1 MNNNTINTNNVGVDA
16 NGVAQPYVIND
27 IPEANQVV
35 EPVQAPAPE
44 VVKAEPEPVVAPE
57 PVREIPNTMPNPVT
71 IDDKPK
77 VVAMS
82 PEELGNNQ
90 PQKAGQPERP
100 TIGKIIN
107 IDGNMVKVKISTDI
121 LNAGNLMNIHTIFD
135 DGKNKIVGE
144 IVSVDVDTL
153 KIGVVGEI
161 VGDKFIPGVTIKPSF
176 NSSIVIIS
184 PEQLKLILGDQ
195 EVSSDSIALGIS
207 SVYQGYK
214 INVDVNAFFSNHFA
228 ILGNTGS
235 GKSCTF
241 SRIMQNVF
249 TTSTY
254 LPVNANIFIFDA
266 YGEYKNAFEF
276 LHGFNSQL
284 NFKSYTTNVLYPDS
298 PILKIPLWLLDI
310 DDMALLLGA
319 TSPSQLP
326 IIEKALKLV
335 PILKANNEESVKIK
349 NDIIARALLDI
360 LKSGL
365 DSVKIRDQITA
376 VLTTYNTEYLS
387 LDTQI
392 VQPGYVR
399 TLKQCIFVDNQ
410 GKMQEMELVVDK
422 ISTFVIEDLEIP
434 DPDGTTMY
442 DLNDFKSALEFSLIS
457 EGVLKSDRVFD
468 QANVLAVRAQS
479 LANGKANE
487 YFSYDHMVTKA
498 GYISELLTTRE
509 GTKAQLIDF
518 NINYVDDRLAKVMTK
533 IISKILFEFA
543 ANREQRGAYPF
554 HIIIEE
560 AQRYVENDHDV
571 ELIGYNIF
579 DRITKEGRKYG
590 VILGLITQRPSE
602 LSETSISQCSNFLI
616 LRTLH
621 PRDLQYIKEMVPNVS
636 DEILAVL
643 KTLQPGCAIAF
654 GSAFRV
660 PVSLKMVKPDPE
672 PYSNNSDIAKVWY
685 AI

>member
-1 MNNNTINTNNVGVDA
+1 MNNN
-16 NGVAQPYVIND
+16 
-27 IPEANQVV
+27 
-35 EPVQAPAPE
+35 
-44 VVKAEPEPVVAPE
+44 
-57 PVREIPNTMPNPVT
+57 
-71 IDDKPK
+71 
-77 VVAMS
+77 S
-82 PEELGNNQ
+82 
-90 PQKAGQPERP
+90 
-100 TIGKIIN
+100 IGKIIN
-107 IDGNMVKVKISTDI
+107 IDGNIVKVKIDSSI
-121 LNAGNLMNIHTIFD
+121 LQAGNLMNIHTIFD

-144 IVSVDVDTL
+144 IVSVDSETI

-161 VGDKFIPGVTIKPSF
+161 VNDVFIPGVTLKPSF
-176 NSSIVIIS
+176 LSNIRIIS
-184 PEQLKLILGDQ
+184 ADELKLILGDQ
-195 EVSSDSIALGIS
+195 TPTDSSIELGIS
-207 SVYQGYK
+207 GVYQGYK
-214 INVDVNAFFSNHFA
+214 INVDVNSFFSNHFA

-249 TTSTY
+249 TTSRY

-266 YGEYKNAFEF
+266 YGEYKAAFEF
-276 LHGFNSQL
+276 LHTFNDQL

-298 PILKIPLWLLDI
+298 PILKIPLWLLDV

-319 TSPSQLP
+319 NTPSQLP

-335 PILKANNEESVKIK
+335 PILKANTEESMLIK

-365 DSVKIRDQITA
+365 DSTKIRDQMTA
-376 VLTTYNTEYLS
+376 ILTTYNTQYLN

-392 VQPGYVR
+392 IQPGYVR
-399 TLKQCIFVDNQ
+399 TLKQCIYVDNQ

-422 ISTFVIEDLEIP
+422 ISEFVTEDVEIP
-434 DPDGTTMY
+434 DPDGSVMY
-442 DLNDFKSALEFSLIS
+442 DLKDFKNAIDFSLIS
-457 EGVLKSDRVFD
+457 EGVLKSDKVFD
-468 QANVLAVRAQS
+468 QANVLSVRAQS
-479 LANGKANE
+479 LATGKANE
-487 YFSYDHMVTKA
+487 YFQYDHMVTKS

-533 IISKILFEFA
+533 IISKILFEFS
-543 ANREQRGAYPF
+543 ANNEQRGAYPF

-560 AQRYVENDHDV
+560 AHRYVQNDHDV

-602 LSETSISQCSNFLI
+602 LSETSISQCSNFLV

-621 PRDLQYIKEMVPNVS
+621 PKDLQYIKEMVPNVS

-643 KTLQPGCAIAF
+643 KTLQPGSAIAF
-654 GSAFRV
+654 GSAFKV

-672 PYSNNSDIAKVWY
+672 PYSNNSDIARVWY
-685 AI
+685 AIEG